1 MLRLSLLLSLSIFLV
16 CSGAQTVLA
25 QQEVD
30 AQWIWFNAGDPAAEA
45 PAGKV
50 WFRKEYKADEPSTGL
65 ATVACDDE
73 FTLWVNGRKIGSGSG
88 QKVFR
93 FSLSGIVERGT
104 NVFAVEA
111 ENKSGKAGLLLD
123 AEIRG
128 QGGRK
133 IPCDTSAEWKATTA
147 APQGPG
153 WLNPRFDE
161 KGWTP
166 VKVIGKHAESPWKE
180 LSFAAGELDR
190 FQVAEGFELKKIAGH
205 DLVGSL
211 IAMTWGN
218 RGRLIVSREMGGI
231 YNVIDNDGDGTYDA
245 VTEYTD
251 KLKNCQGLCMVFD
264 DLYAVGTGPEGA
276 GVYRLPDVDHN
287 DVADEVILVT
297 KHKGGI
303 GEHGPHDVVFGPDGW
318 LYHNLGNHAWI
329 QNTPEA
335 NTPCRDFE
343 EEGYLLEPAFEDAG
357 GHAVG
362 IKAPG
367 GTVWRFTPDGKQWWK
382 ETVGFRNQYDICFN
396 QRGDLF
402 TFDSDM
408 EWDVNLPWY
417 KPVRINHCIPGGHFG
432 WRSGAKNWPEWYFDS
447 LPATIDVGRGSPT
460 GVAFYEHTQFPEK
473 YRGAMLNCDWSMGR
487 IIVGYLKPQGATYT
501 GSFDYLVTGN
511 PLNVSDIEVDR
522 DGSVVFCTGGRRTE
536 GGLYR
541 VTHTAGAQQTAKAIK
556 VETLDDA
563 LALPQPQ
570 AAWSRE
576 AIAATKVKLGGEWGA
591 GLTAKVHTGTP
602 AEKVRALTLLAQH
615 GPKPQGQL
623 LLAAAAD
630 ADAGVRQFATLLL
643 GDHPTP
649 ETAATLTKLLADKD
663 LVVQRRACEA
673 FIRAGLTAPV
683 EPIVKLMASDDR
695 WVRFAARLTLE
706 HMPADAWRQI
716 VLSNPNIHV
725 QLGGMLALYHLGP
738 DVLSPKEGLER
749 LTPLFAQALPD
760 PLSLDVRRML
770 ELILIRDRVDNPETA
785 ALKKHLGELLL
796 YQFTILPGSNGAGS
810 GAGLA
815 RPITREI
822 GELIAWL
829 NVPGASQALVQA
841 IESAKDN
848 SIETHYALCLR
859 YVRDGWTA
867 DDKRRLLAWYET
879 TRDWEGGNSLQGFL
893 RNIVTGCLERFTP
906 DDRKSFILAWKD
918 RPHAVRLLLSASQ
931 PAQVQDFD
939 QVIATLLADIEQ
951 QPAGGGQELA
961 ALTVDVLSKS
971 ATPESQALLRKLFDE
986 NADRRDL
993 LGRALAKHPL
1003 AENVP
1008 YLLRGVASGDR
1019 TTAQVCLQALASSDY
1034 KPMKSEEFRA
1044 VILAGLKLGQ
1054 EGGKAAINVL
1064 QKWTGA
1070 VDKKVDNVAVALAE
1084 YQQWFVEKY
1093 PDEPVPE
1100 LAKEDTDKT
1109 KYTVQQL
1116 VDFLEKDPAAAKGD
1130 ATRGRQVFA
1139 KANCLKCHRF
1149 LREGEGVGPDLTTLR
1164 RRFQKKEII
1173 ESVLLPSQVISDQY
1187 TAVTVE
1193 TTTGLVHTGMPLP
1206 NPGSKNLLLLLSD
1219 ATRLEIP
1226 EDKVDAKVKAKTSVM
1241 PEGLFKDL
1249 TLEEIADLF
1258 AFLETSKNNPEPAP
1272 NVATA
1277 PAAGK

>member
-1 MLRLSLLLSLSIFLV
+1 MLRSLLLSSLSMLV
-16 CSGAQTVLA
+16 VCGGTQTVLA

-30 AQWIWFNAGDPAAEA
+30 AQWIWFDAGDPATQAA
-45 PAGKV
+45 AGKV

-65 ATVACDDE
+65 ATIACDDE
-73 FTLWVNGRKIGSGSG
+73 FTLWVNGRKIGSGG
-88 QKVFR
+88 GAKAFR

-111 ENKSGKAGLLLD
+111 ANKSGKAGLLLD

-133 IPCDTSAEWKATTA
+133 IPCDTDAEWKAITK

-166 VKVIGKHAESPWKE
+166 VKVIGKHADSPWKAI
-180 LSFAAGELDR
+180 SFAAGELDR
-190 FQVAEGFELKKIAGH
+190 FQVAEGFEIRKIAGQE
-205 DLVGSL
+205 LVGSL

-218 RGRLIVSREMGGI
+218 RGRLIVSREMGTV

-264 DLYAVGTGPEGA
+264 DLYAVGTGPQGT
-276 GVYRLPDVDHN
+276 GVYRLPDANHD
-287 DVADEVILVT
+287 DVADDVILVT
-297 KHKGGI
+297 KHKGNI

-318 LYHNLGNHAWI
+318 LYHNIGNHAWI
-329 QNTPEA
+329 MNTPEA

-367 GTVWRFTPDGKQWWK
+367 GTVWRFTSDGKQWWK

-417 KPVRINHCIPGGHFG
+417 KPVRINHCVPGANFG

-460 GVAFYEHTQFPEK
+460 GVVFYEHDQFPEK

-536 GGLYR
+536 GGIYR
-541 VTHTAGAQQTAKAIK
+541 VTHTAGAKKKSKTLKA
-556 VETLDDA
+556 ETLDDA
-563 LALPQPQ
+563 LAMPQPQ

-576 AIAATKVKLGGEWGA
+576 AVAAIKTKLGGEWGV
-591 GLTAKVHTGTP
+591 GLVAKVLKGTP
-602 AEKVRALTLLAQH
+602 AEKVRALTLLSQH
-615 GPKPQGQL
+615 GPRPHGQL
-623 LLAAAAD
+623 LLSAVVD
-630 ADAGVRQFATLLL
+630 ADPSVRQFATFLL
-643 GDHPTP
+643 GDHPTQ
-649 ETAATLTKLLADKD
+649 ETLFALTKLLGDKNP
-663 LVVQRRACEA
+663 VVQRRACEA
-673 FIRAGLTAPV
+673 FTRAGLTPPV
-683 EPIVKLMASDDR
+683 DPIVKLLASDDR
-695 WVRFAARLTLE
+695 WIRFAARLSLE
-706 HMPADAWRQI
+706 RMPVDAWRQI
-716 VLSNPNIHV
+716 VLAHTNVDV
-725 QLGGMLALYHLGP
+725 QLSGLLALYHLGP
-738 DVLSPKEGLER
+738 DVLSAKEALER
-749 LTPLFAQALPD
+749 LAPLFARTLPE
-760 PLSLDVRRML
+760 PTNLDVRRML
-770 ELILIRDRVDNPETA
+770 ELILIRDRIDNPETA
-785 ALKKHLGELLL
+785 AQKKQLGELLL
-796 YQFTILPGSNGAGS
+796 YQFTVQLGTNASGSREF
-810 GAGLA
+810 LA
-815 RPITREI
+815 RPLTREI

-829 NVPGASQALVQA
+829 NVPGAAQALIQA

-859 YVRDGWTA
+859 YVRTGWKGE
-867 DDKRRLLAWYET
+867 DKRRLLAWYET

-893 RNIVTGCLERFTP
+893 RNIVTGCLEQFTP
-906 DDRKSFILAWKD
+906 EERRQFILDWKE
-918 RPHAVRLLLSASQ
+918 RPHGARLILAASR
-931 PAQVQDFD
+931 PEEVQDFENL
-939 QVIATLLADIEQ
+939 ITTLLAEFES
-951 QPAGGGQELA
+951 QPAGGGKELA
-961 ALTVDVLSKS
+961 ALTVDVLSRS

-986 NADRRDL
+986 SADRRDL
-993 LGRALAKHPL
+993 LARALAKHPL
-1003 AENVP
+1003 AENIP
-1008 YLLRGVASGDR
+1008 YLMRGIVSGDE
-1019 TTAQVCLQALASSDY
+1019 TTMQVCLQAVASGDY
-1034 KPMKSEEFRA
+1034 RPSRPEEYRA
-1044 VILAGLKLGQ
+1044 VIVAGLKLGKD
-1054 EGGKAAINVL
+1054 GGKAALNVL
-1064 QKWTGA
+1064 HKWTGA
-1070 VDKKVDNVAVALAE
+1070 IDKKVEDVAAVLTE

-1109 KYTVQQL
+1109 KYTVEQL
-1116 VDFLEKDPAAAKGD
+1116 VEFLEKDPAAAGGD
-1130 ATRGRQVFA
+1130 AARGKLVFT
-1139 KANCLKCHRF
+1139 KAACIKCHRF
-1149 LREGEGVGPDLTTLR
+1149 LKEGEGVGPDLTTLR
-1164 RRFQKKEII
+1164 RRFRKKEIL
-1173 ESVLLPSQVISDQY
+1173 EAVLLPSQVISDQY

-1193 TTTGLVHTGMPLP
+1193 TKAGLVHTGMPLP
-1206 NPGSKNLLLLLSD
+1206 NPGSNNLVLLLSD

-1226 EDKVDAKVKAKTSVM
+1226 ADSVETKVKAKVSVM
-1241 PEGLFKDL
+1241 PEGLFKEL
-1249 TLEEIADLF
+1249 TIEEIADLF
-1258 AFLETSKNNPEPAP
+1258 AFLETSKNNPEPAGS
-1272 NVATA
+1272 ASAA
-1277 PAAGK
+1277 PAGGK